1 MQRADF
7 LQLQD
12 EVAYLRTALAQLEL
26 RVVDIENQRDF
37 ELVSSVSARGSAEVQ
52 SSSQPSRFEPSTK
65 PALPPLTPERS
76 KTLVDIGRWLRSCL
90 SGTRRGLSGRERLP
104 EGSSCYL
111 VIRARSGQVFDPVK
125 VCRFFNEIQPLVK
138 PRGSPGDSVFIGLPS
153 YRDARLVVEAASL
166 TWPEEVNG
174 E

>member
-26 RVVDIENQRDF
+26 RVVDLENQRDF
-37 ELVSSVSARGSAEVQ
+37 ELVSSVSARGSA
-52 SSSQPSRFEPSTK
+52 
-65 PALPPLTPERS
+65 
-76 KTLVDIGRWLRSCL
+76 GR
-90 SGTRRGLSGRERLP
+90 RRGLSGRERLA
-104 EGSSCYL
+104 EGSNCYL
-111 VIRARSGQVFDPVK
+111 VIRAHNGQVFDPVK
-125 VCRFFNEIQPLVK
+125 VCRFFTEIQPLVK
-138 PRGSPGDSVFIGLPS
+138 PRGNPGDSVFIGLPS

-166 TWPEEVNG
+166 TWPEEVDG

>member
-1 MQRADF
+1 MLISFSFRTKLHICALLWLNWNSVWWISRISEILNWF
-7 LQLQD
+7 LQCLQGAPLKCK
-12 EVAYLRTALAQLEL
+12 VLRNLRDLNHLQSLPCLE
-26 RVVDIENQRDF
+26 
-37 ELVSSVSARGSAEVQ
+37 
-52 SSSQPSRFEPSTK
+52 
-65 PALPPLTPERS
+65 PLTPERS

-111 VIRARSGQVFDPVK
+111 VIRAHSGQVFDPVK